1 MEGIKEAIAY
11 ITGLAV
17 KAEKPE
23 TIEINGRTYC
33 TKDLRRYDAADKAEP
48 IKATTLTSL
57 VDYIKESREELRDR
71 MIIQVVSA
79 TKVLLYSGLL
89 AERDRETLFEVNALL
104 PQFEY
109 GREYDQESFLVAM
122 QSCFQKTDDREAV
135 TIMASNIVNT
145 QQGTFSDDGVSQ
157 QAIIKTGVTT
167 KDAAFVP
174 NPVSLIPYRTFLEVP
189 QPASDFVFRIS
200 EGRGGAPAFKLVAA
214 DGGLWK
220 SQAVDN
226 VKNYLVKALA
236 DVPDREKITIIAQC
250 GRHKCREHTGRA
262 KLSRQTKGGQEHA
275 DHKHSAGPRGC
286 SPAFWSYRRK
296 GRAQT
301 AEHHDR
307 LRGRDRAHYR
317 IK

>member
-1 MEGIKEAIAY
+1 MKKQKVQAKINLETLAGGAFAEKLNEALMQVAENIQNPNTDATTKRQITVNIKFTPNKTRQMVGTQIAVTTKLAATEAIDTQMVMGVNMR
-11 ITGLAV
+11 TGQ
-17 KAEKPE
+17 
-23 TIEINGRTYC
+23 IEINGRTYC

-174 NPVSLIPYRTFLEVP
+174 NPVNLIPYRTFLEVP

-236 DVPDREKITIIAQC
+236 DVPDREKITIIA
-250 GRHKCREHTGRA
+250 
-262 KLSRQTKGGQEHA
+262 
-275 DHKHSAGPRGC
+275 
-286 SPAFWSYRRK
+286 
-296 GRAQT
+296 
-301 AEHHDR
+301 
-307 LRGRDRAHYR
+307 
-317 IK
+317 

>member
-1 MEGIKEAIAY
+1 MKKQKVQAKINLEA
-11 ITGLAV
+11 LAGGAF
-17 KAEKPE
+17 AEKLNEALMQVAENIQNPNTE
-23 TIEINGRTYC
+23 AT
-33 TKDLRRYDAADKAEP
+33 TKRQITVNIKFTP
-48 IKATTLTSL
+48 IKTTTLTSL

-236 DVPDREKITIIAQC
+236 DVPERERITIIA
-250 GRHKCREHTGRA
+250 
-262 KLSRQTKGGQEHA
+262 
-275 DHKHSAGPRGC
+275 
-286 SPAFWSYRRK
+286 
-296 GRAQT
+296 
-301 AEHHDR
+301 
-307 LRGRDRAHYR
+307 
-317 IK
+317 

>member
-1 MEGIKEAIAY
+1 MEGIKKAIEY
-11 ITGLAV
+11 IAGLAV

-33 TKDLRRYDAADKAEP
+33 TKDLRRYDRADKAEP

-57 VDYIKESREELRDR
+57 VDYIKESRSELRDR

-109 GREYDQESFLVAM
+109 GREYDQESFLVSM
-122 QSCFQKTDDREAV
+122 QSCFKHSDDREAV
-135 TIMASNIVNT
+135 TVLASNIVNT
-145 QQGTFSDDGVSQ
+145 QQATYSDDGISQ
-157 QAIIKTGVTT
+157 QAVMKTGITT
-167 KDAAFVP
+167 KDNVLVP
-174 NPVSLIPYRTFLEVP
+174 NPVTLIPYRTFLEVE
-189 QPASDFVFRIS
+189 QPTSEFVFRIS

-226 VKNYLVKALA
+226 VKRYLMEALA
-236 DVPDREKITIIAQC
+236 DIPDREQLTIIA
-250 GRHKCREHTGRA
+250 
-262 KLSRQTKGGQEHA
+262 
-275 DHKHSAGPRGC
+275 
-286 SPAFWSYRRK
+286 
-296 GRAQT
+296 
-301 AEHHDR
+301 
-307 LRGRDRAHYR
+307 
-317 IK
+317 

>member
-1 MEGIKEAIAY
+1 MKKQKVQAKINLEALAGGAFAEKLNEALMQVAENIQNPNTEATTKRQITVNIKFTPNKTRQMVGTQIAVTTKLAATEAIDTQMVMGVNMR
-11 ITGLAV
+11 TGQ
-17 KAEKPE
+17 
-23 TIEINGRTYC
+23 IEIAEYDGQIRGQM
-33 TKDLRRYDAADKAEP
+33 DLSDF
-48 IKATTLTSL
+48 
-57 VDYIKESREELRDR
+57 
-71 MIIQVVSA
+71 
-79 TKVLLYSGLL
+79 KVLLYSGLL

-236 DVPDREKITIIAQC
+236 DVPERERITIIA
-250 GRHKCREHTGRA
+250 
-262 KLSRQTKGGQEHA
+262 
-275 DHKHSAGPRGC
+275 
-286 SPAFWSYRRK
+286 
-296 GRAQT
+296 
-301 AEHHDR
+301 
-307 LRGRDRAHYR
+307 
-317 IK
+317 

>member
-1 MEGIKEAIAY
+1 
-11 ITGLAV
+11 
-17 KAEKPE
+17 
-23 TIEINGRTYC
+23 
-33 TKDLRRYDAADKAEP
+33 
-48 IKATTLTSL
+48 
-57 VDYIKESREELRDR
+57 

-157 QAIIKTGVTT
+157 QAIIKTGVTA

-236 DVPDREKITIIAQC
+236 DVPDREKITIIA
-250 GRHKCREHTGRA
+250 
-262 KLSRQTKGGQEHA
+262 
-275 DHKHSAGPRGC
+275 
-286 SPAFWSYRRK
+286 
-296 GRAQT
+296 
-301 AEHHDR
+301 
-307 LRGRDRAHYR
+307 
-317 IK
+317 